1 MHETINAEEVALLR
15 AELELLMK
23 ERQCLLKVG
32 GAAASLIAELR
43 SGDLPVAAVE
53 AADLLAECINALPE
67 ETLQDALGAV
77 HARIVE

>member
-23 ERQCLLKVG
+23 ERQCLLKVS

-53 AADLLAECINALPE
+53 AADLLAESINALPE